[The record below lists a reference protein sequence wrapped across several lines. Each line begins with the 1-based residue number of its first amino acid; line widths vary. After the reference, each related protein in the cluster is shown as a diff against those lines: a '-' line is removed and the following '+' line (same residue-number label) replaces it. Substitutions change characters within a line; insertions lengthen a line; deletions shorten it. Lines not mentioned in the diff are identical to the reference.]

1 VDVVARVIQKGKYTA
16 QGWEGVMNTSFSAR
30 EEAVRATV
38 AAWGGTIE
46 AMYFN
51 STNSDWDWMII
62 VDGVDPNIQSKAQ
75 IMASGS
81 YESIVVEHVVTA
93 AEADGEDGSVE
104 HKTA

>member
-1 VDVVARVIQKGKYTA
+1 MARVIQKGKDTA
-16 QGWEGVMNTSFSAR
+16 QGWKGVMNTSFSAR

-38 AAWGGTIE
+38 AGWGGTIE

-75 IMASGS
+75 ILASGS

-93 AEADGEDGSVE
+93 AEADGEDNSIE

>member
-1 VDVVARVIQKGKYTA
+1 MARVIQKGKYTS
-16 QGWEGVMNTSFSAR
+16 QGWQGVLDTSFAAR

-75 IMASGS
+75 ILASGS

-93 AEADGEDGSVE
+93 AEADGADDSVQ